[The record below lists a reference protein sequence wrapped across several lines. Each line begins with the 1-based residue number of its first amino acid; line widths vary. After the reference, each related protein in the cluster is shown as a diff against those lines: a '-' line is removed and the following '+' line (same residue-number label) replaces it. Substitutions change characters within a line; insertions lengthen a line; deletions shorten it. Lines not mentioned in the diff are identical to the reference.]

1 MDFEERRFAYLKTLS
16 KEELKGII
24 KECMYDIEK
33 YDQAREEKISSEEL
47 SELEIDYNHSMS
59 RVRYLKKIGLFNEE
73 KPNKKL

>member
-1 MDFEERRFAYLKTLS
+1 MDFEERRFGYLKTLS

-59 RVRYLKKIGLFNEE
+59 RVRYLNKIGLFKEE
-73 KPNKKL
+73 KPSKKL